1 VVVADAVTVR
11 GHAERGHAFHETG
24 GKSAQAAV
32 AQRRVRLERTQA
44 VEVHFQSAQRRARR
58 LGDAKIAERIEE
70 EPPDQE
76 LERKVVDP
84 LAAVAIRSPRGVDPA
99 VDDVVAR
106 DQGGRDE
113 PVVIARM
120 GRDPCRPCR

>member
-1 VVVADAVTVR
+1 MVVTDAVTVR
-11 GHAERGHAFHETG
+11 GHAERGHAFHEAG

-44 VEVHFQSAQRRARR
+44 VEVDLQSAQRRARR
-58 LGDAKIAERIEE
+58 LGDAEIAERVEE

-99 VDDVVAR
+99 VDDMVAR

-120 GRDPCRPCR
+120 ARDPCRPCR